1 MFKMAQTLQ
10 TDTVHVD
17 CMGVTPLRTIMS
29 WGAQTPTSAVLKTCS
44 FEDLQFYRGDTA
56 SAG

>member
-29 WGAQTPTSAVLKTCS
+29 WGGSDTHQCS